1 MGAIMGQLGE
11 ALFSKSRRA
20 VLSILY
26 GQPDRAFYLR
36 EIADKAGVGMGQI
49 QRELR
54 RLSDSGI
61 LRRFEKGRHIFFQAE
76 KGRHIFFQADE
87 TCPIYA
93 ELRSLVTKSFG
104 VIDVLR
110 KALADLSPKIALAFV
125 YGSVVRGEERGGSDV
140 DVFVIGDSSFREV
153 AGAVTEAQASLGR
166 EINVTVYPEKELV
179 EKVSKGH
186 HFLSSVLNRE
196 KKLFIIGNEHEL
208 DALLDQ
214 QVDTRTRDLEGGSL
228 GSARDR

>member
-1 MGAIMGQLGE
+1 MSLALPVQPAHELDARPDTPRWLIEGLWADEAVGIVGGE
-11 ALFSKSRRA
+11 PKSCKSFL
-20 VLSILY
+20 VL
-26 GQPDRAFYLR
+26 D
-36 EIADKAGVGMGQI
+36 
-49 QRELR
+49 QRELK
-54 RLSDSGI
+54 RLTDSGI
-61 LRRFEKGRHIFFQAE
+61 LRRFE

-125 YGSVVRGEERGGSDV
+125 YGSVARGEERRGSDV

-166 EINVTVYPEKELV
+166 EINVTVYPEEELV

-214 QVDTRTRDLEGGSL
+214 QVDTRARDLEGGSL

>member
-1 MGAIMGQLGE
+1 MGTAERTQLGE
-11 ALFSKSRRA
+11 ALFPKSRRA

-26 GQPDRAFYLR
+26 GYPERAFYLR
-36 EIADKAGVGMGQI
+36 EIAEKAGTGMGQI
-49 QRELR
+49 QRELK
-54 RLSDSGI
+54 RLTDSGI
-61 LRRFEKGRHIFFQAE
+61 LRRFEE
-76 KGRHIFFQADE
+76 GRHIFFQADE

-110 KALADLSPKIALAFV
+110 KALADLSAKIALAFV
-125 YGSVVRGEERGGSDV
+125 YGSVARGEERRGSDI
-140 DVFVIGDSSFREV
+140 DLFVIGGSSFREV

-179 EKVSKGH
+179 EKVSEGH
-186 HFLSSVLNRE
+186 HFLSSVLNQE
-196 KKLFIIGNEHEL
+196 KKLFILGNEHEL

-214 QVDTRTRDLEGGSL
+214 QMDSKTRDLEGGSL

>member
-36 EIADKAGVGMGQI
+36 EIVDKAGVGMGQI
-49 QRELR
+49 QRELK
-54 RLSDSGI
+54 RLTDSGI
-61 LRRFEKGRHIFFQAE
+61 LRRFE

-125 YGSVVRGEERGGSDV
+125 YGSVARGEERRGSDV

-166 EINVTVYPEKELV
+166 EINVTVYPEEELV

-214 QVDTRTRDLEGGSL
+214 QVDTRARDLEGGSL